1 MPVIAGLVVNMA
13 TFKSST
19 GLTVQDIE
27 IVHSAADFK
36 QLLLAEISQAKF
48 RIYISALYIQDDE
61 AGREVLTA
69 LYQAKIQQPQL
80 DIRLFVDF
88 HRAQRGLIGAKEHGG
103 NRDYYLELEQ
113 QSSVSIHIYGVP
125 VKRKELLGVL
135 HLKGMVID
143 NVLLYS
149 GASINN
155 VYLQQTER
163 YRLDRYYRLCS
174 QALADNF
181 CDYFQRYFVDSKL
194 APKLNQPSLPDKKTL
209 KRNIIRLTKLLKS
222 SKYRKFP
229 ISESADIQ
237 AAMFVG
243 CGRRG
248 NQLNRVIR
256 DLFKSSER
264 SLIIFTP
271 YFNLPKPLL
280 RDLDAALKRGVK
292 VTLTVGDK
300 KANDFYNANEETFST
315 VEIVP
320 YIYERLLVA
329 FLSRRQKYLDNGQLT
344 LRLWQDGANSFH
356 LKGLVIDDRYHMLTG
371 SNLNPRAWALDIENG
386 ILLDDPQEMLREKFT
401 EEFQRITEHTQVITN
416 VSQLDSMHSYPD
428 KPRKLLKKIKVTQI
442 DRLLK
447 RFL

>member
-1 MPVIAGLVVNMA
+1 MA

-19 GLTVQDIE
+19 GLAVQDIE
-27 IVHSAADFK
+27 IAPSAADFK
-36 QLLLAEISQAKF
+36 QLLLTEISQATS

-61 AGREVLTA
+61 AGREVLA
-69 LYQAKIQQPQL
+69 AIYQAKAQQPQL
-80 DIRLFVDF
+80 DVRLFVDF
-88 HRAQRGLIGAKEHGG
+88 HRAQRGLIGEKEHGG

-113 QSSVSIHIYGVP
+113 QHSVSIEIYGVP

-143 NVLLYS
+143 DVLLYS
-149 GASINN
+149 GASIND
-155 VYLQQTER
+155 VYLQQADR
-163 YRLDRYYRLCS
+163 YRLDRYYRLQS
-174 QALADNF
+174 QALTDNF

-194 APKLNQPSLPDKKTL
+194 APRLNQVGLPDKQTL
-209 KRNIIRLTKLLKS
+209 KRNIIRLTKLLKK
-222 SKYRKFP
+222 SKYREFP
-229 ISESADIQ
+229 FSEPADIQ

-256 DLFKSSER
+256 DLVKSSQN
-264 SLIIFTP
+264 SLVIFTP

-300 KANDFYNANEETFST
+300 KANDFYNADEETFST

-344 LRLWQDGANSFH
+344 LRLWQDGSNSFH
-356 LKGLVIDDRYHMLTG
+356 LKGLVVDERYHMLTG

-386 ILLDDPQEMLREKFT
+386 ILLDDPQGLLLEKFT
-401 EEFQRITEHTQVITN
+401 EEFQRITAHTQVITN
-416 VSQLDSMHSYPD
+416 SSQIEGINSYPA
-428 KPRKLLKKIKVTQI
+428 KPRKLLKKIKMTQI

-447 RFL
+447 RLSLIHI

>member
-1 MPVIAGLVVNMA
+1 MAIANTMA
-13 TFKSST
+13 
-19 GLTVQDIE
+19 DIAATDIDIAE
-27 IVHSAADFK
+27 SAADFK
-36 QLLLAEISQAKF
+36 QMLLAEIAQATT
-48 RIYISALYIQDDE
+48 RIYISALYIQDDT
-61 AGREVLTA
+61 AGKEVLAA
-69 LYQAKIQQPQL
+69 LYLAKEQNPVL
-80 DIRLFVDF
+80 DICLFVDF
-88 HRAQRGLIGAKEHGG
+88 HRAQRGLIGDKESGG
-103 NRDYYLELEQ
+103 NRDLYLALEQ
-113 QSSVSIHIYGVP
+113 QHSESIKIYGVP

-149 GASINN
+149 GASINDI
-155 VYLQQTER
+155 YLQQAGR
-163 YRLDRYYRLCS
+163 YRLDRYYRLNS

-181 CDYFQRYFVDSKL
+181 CEYLQRCFIDSGL
-194 APKLNQPSLPDKKTL
+194 VPLINQGALPDGKSI

-222 SKYRKFP
+222 SKYRPFNQDNGG
-229 ISESADIQ
+229 DIH

-256 DLFKSSER
+256 DLVRDSR
-264 SLIIFTP
+264 DTLVIFTP

-300 KANDFYNANEETFST
+300 KANDFYNADEATFST

-329 FLSRRQKYLDNGQLT
+329 FLSRRQKYLDNGTLS
-344 LRLWQDGANSFH
+344 LRLWQHDNNSFH
-356 LKGLVIDDRYHMLTG
+356 LKGLVVDDRYHLLTG
-371 SNLNPRAWALDIENG
+371 SNLNPRAWALDLENA
-386 ILLDDPQEMLREKFT
+386 ILLDDTKGQLADKFNA
-401 EEFQRITEHTQVITN
+401 EFQRISQHTKVIRKASDIES
-416 VSQLDSMHSYPD
+416 VQSYPD
-428 KPRKLLKKIKVTQI
+428 KPRKLLKKLRMTQI

>member
-1 MPVIAGLVVNMA
+1 MAIANTMA
-13 TFKSST
+13 
-19 GLTVQDIE
+19 DIAATDIDIAE
-27 IVHSAADFK
+27 SAADFK
-36 QLLLAEISQAKF
+36 QMLLAEIAQATT
-48 RIYISALYIQDDE
+48 RIYISALYIQDDT
-61 AGREVLTA
+61 AGKEVLAA
-69 LYQAKIQQPQL
+69 LYLAKEKNPAL
-80 DIRLFVDF
+80 DICLFVDF
-88 HRAQRGLIGAKEHGG
+88 HRAQRGLIGDKESGG
-103 NRDYYLELEQ
+103 NRDLYLALEQ
-113 QSSVSIHIYGVP
+113 QHSESIKIYGVP

-149 GASINN
+149 GASINDI
-155 VYLQQTER
+155 YLQQAGR
-163 YRLDRYYRLCS
+163 YRLDRYYRLNS

-181 CDYFQRYFVDSKL
+181 CEYLQRCFIDSGL
-194 APKLNQPSLPDKKTL
+194 VPLINQGALPDGKSV

-222 SKYRKFP
+222 SKYRPFNQDNGG
-229 ISESADIQ
+229 DIH

-256 DLFKSSER
+256 DLVRDSR
-264 SLIIFTP
+264 DTLVIFTP

-300 KANDFYNANEETFST
+300 KANDFYNADEATFST

-329 FLSRRQKYLDNGQLT
+329 FLSRRQKYLDNGTLS
-344 LRLWQDGANSFH
+344 LRLWQHDNNSFH
-356 LKGLVIDDRYHMLTG
+356 LKGLVVDDRYHLLTG
-371 SNLNPRAWALDIENG
+371 SNLNPRAWALDLENA
-386 ILLDDPQEMLREKFT
+386 ILLDDTKGQLADKFNA
-401 EEFQRITEHTQVITN
+401 EFQRISQHTKVIRKASDIES
-416 VSQLDSMHSYPD
+416 VQSYPD
-428 KPRKLLKKIKVTQI
+428 KPRKLLKKLRMTQI

>member
-1 MPVIAGLVVNMA
+1 MA

-19 GLTVQDIE
+19 GLAVQDID
-27 IVHSAADFK
+27 IAASAADFK
-36 QLLLAEISQAKF
+36 QLLLKEISQAKS
-48 RIYISALYIQDDE
+48 RVYISALYIQDDA
-61 AGREVLTA
+61 AGREVLAA

-80 DIRLFVDF
+80 DVRLFVDF
-88 HRAQRGLIGAKEHGG
+88 HRAQRGLIGEKEHGG
-103 NRDYYLELEQ
+103 NRDLYLALEQ
-113 QSSVSIHIYGVP
+113 QHQVSIEIYGVP

-149 GASINN
+149 GASINDI
-155 VYLQQTER
+155 YLQQAQR
-163 YRLDRYYRLCS
+163 YRLDRYYRIQS

-181 CDYFQRYFVDSKL
+181 CEYFQRYFVDSKL
-194 APKLNQPSLPDKKTL
+194 APRLNQPDLPDKKQL
-209 KRNIIRLTKLLKS
+209 KQNMIRLTKMLKN
-222 SKYRKFP
+222 SKYRTFP
-229 ISESADIQ
+229 VSQVADIQ

-256 DLFKSSER
+256 DLVKSSQK

-280 RDLDAALKRGVK
+280 RDLDSALKRGVN
-292 VTLTVGDK
+292 VILTVGDK
-300 KANDFYNANEETFST
+300 KANDFYNADEETFST

-344 LRLWQDGANSFH
+344 LRLWQDGSNSFH

-386 ILLDDPQEMLREKFT
+386 ILLDDVQGKLSEKFA
-401 EEFQRITEHTQVITN
+401 EELQRITTHTRVISHR
-416 VSQLDSMHSYPD
+416 SQIDGINDYPD
-428 KPRKLLKKIKVTQI
+428 KPRKLLKKLRMTQI